1 MADFGTVKEIKDT
14 LSWTRCGTPGY
25 LAPEILG
32 ILPQRLKGGK
42 TFAYALDMWSL
53 GCVVHE
59 LLTLEMPFLEPGHQS
74 DMFSGMTMS
83 DFAPQVD
90 MGSLLEYCRDE
101 SEFPTEILRNAQVDE
116 EGIDL
121 IKGLMNPDP
130 KSRPTAVLTL
140 KHPWL
145 ASGRYESAWYKN
157 LEREFSHLGINLD
170 LGEKNGPWMRQL
182 HKTDIV
188 PYLPAAA
195 GKHLPAL
202 LQMALAK
209 GFSSVALMLL
219 KSSSPELVHP
229 RGKLLQEAVKNGRFS
244 AAELL
249 LANKTDVDAQVD
261 GRTAL
266 GVAVERGDIKLVKL
280 LLDYKANVNT
290 ITDSGWTALRAA
302 TEGGH
307 TDIVELLLSN
317 RATRTALGTGV
328 GM

>member
-14 LSWTRCGTPGY
+14 LLWTRCGTPGY

-32 ILPQRLKGGK
+32 ILPQRLKVGK

-53 GCVVHE
+53 GCLVHE
-59 LLTLEMPFLEPGHQS
+59 LLTSEMPFLELGNQS
-74 DMFSGMTMS
+74 EMFSGMTMS
-83 DFAPQVD
+83 DFTPQVD

-101 SEFPTEILRNAQVDE
+101 IEFPAEILRNAQVEE

-130 KSRPTAVLTL
+130 KGRSTAALTL

-145 ASGRYESAWYKN
+145 ASGKYESAWYKN

-170 LGEKNGPWMRQL
+170 LGEKNGPLLRQL

-202 LQMALAK
+202 LRMALAK
-209 GFSSVALMLL
+209 GFNSVALMLL
-219 KSSSPELVHP
+219 KSSSPELVPP

-249 LANKTDVDAQVD
+249 LANKTDVDTQVD

-280 LLDYKANVNT
+280 LLENKANVNT
-290 ITDSGWTALRAA
+290 KMDSGWTALQAA

-317 RATRTALGTGV
+317 GAIGNS
-328 GM
+328 

>member
-1 MADFGTVKEIKDT
+1 MADFGTAKDT
-14 LSWTRCGTPGY
+14 KNTSLWTRCGTPGY
-25 LAPEILG
+25 LAPEVLG
-32 ILPQRLKGGK
+32 ILPQKFKVGK
-42 TFAYALDMWSL
+42 NFTYTLDMWSV
-53 GCVVHE
+53 GCILHE
-59 LLTLEMPFLEPGHQS
+59 LLTSEMPFIEAGHQS
-74 DMFSGMTMS
+74 DMFSGITMS
-83 DFAPQVD
+83 DFTPQVD

-121 IKGLMNPDP
+121 IKTLMNPDP
-130 KSRPTAVLTL
+130 KGRSTTVLTL
-140 KHPWL
+140 QHPWL
-145 ASGRYESAWYKN
+145 ASGKYESAWYKN

-170 LGEKNGPWMRQL
+170 LGEKNGVWMRQL

-188 PYLPAAA
+188 PYLPATA

-209 GFSSVALMLL
+209 RFNSVALMLL
-219 KSSSPELVHP
+219 RSSSPELVPP

-244 AAELL
+244 AVELL
-249 LANKTDVDAQVD
+249 LANTTDVDAQVD

-280 LLDYKANVNT
+280 LLDNGADVNT
-290 ITDSGWTALRAA
+290 KTDSGWTVLQAA

-317 RATRTALGTGV
+317 GASWTVLGTAS
-328 GM
+328 